1 MAESR
6 FDNVPETAANLSK
19 DTGSGST
26 SIAIMIWL
34 NRFEV
39 GVAGALGTLSEA
51 LPTLLGQLLYRFF
64 DRPLD
69 PPIVE
74 SAGDDHGR
82 AKPNE
87 AATRRGCGSS
97 ADDGWS
103 SLRESKEEEVPRQ
116 ILGGTSASVAS
127 IEFEPGLDRLVDPF
141 RRSA

>member
-1 MAESR
+1 MTESR

-39 GVAGALGTLSEA
+39 GVAGALGI
-51 LPTLLGQLLYRFF
+51 LLKPFLRC
-64 DRPLD
+64 LD
-69 PPIVE
+69 SSFIAFSTARSIPRSTK

-82 AKPNE
+82 AKPNK
-87 AATRRGCGSS
+87 AAIRRGCGSS

-116 ILGGTSASVAS
+116 ILWWDVRLGCA
-127 IEFEPGLDRLVDPF
+127 DRV
-141 RRSA
+141 RTRS